1 MTIHSKALFM
11 IGKVLRRKL
20 LNSDVRT
27 RRRGERRLCWRAL
40 YEWACGRGLVC
51 AWARGVC
58 VGILKLPVI
67 ISVILRD
74 GRNLESEIAAGAT
87 ILDSSLR
94 CAAFRMTGGGRCVRN
109 GRMGAVQNDR
119 GRGRCVRNDRM
130 EVAAFGM
137 AGKGCCV
144 GDGRMGMV
152 AFGVRG
158 GM

>member
-74 GRNLESEIAAGAT
+74 GRNLESEIAAGAMS
-87 ILDSSLR
+87 LDSSLR
-94 CAAFRMTGGGRCVRN
+94 CAAFRMTGERGRC
-109 GRMGAVQNDR
+109 VQNDR
-119 GRGRCVRNDRM
+119 GRGRCVRNGRM

-158 GM
+158 AE

>member
-1 MTIHSKALFM
+1 M
-11 IGKVLRRKL
+11 
-20 LNSDVRT
+20 SDDCV
-27 RRRGERRLCWRAL
+27 GERCTS
-40 YEWACGRGLVC
+40 GLVC

-87 ILDSSLR
+87 LLDSSLR
-94 CAAFRMTGGGRCVRN
+94 CAAFRMTGGGGRCVR
-109 GRMGAVQNDR
+109 NDR

-144 GDGRMGMV
+144 GDGIMGMV
-152 AFGVRG
+152 AFGVTY
-158 GM
+158 